1 MRLEHEGVRVLR
13 RMALASGGS
22 PLAPARLVIRE
33 GPMNATHRRSLRLYW
48 LMVSCHFQPAG
59 ATRSVV
65 LLRLTREGK
74 EEFGEGKQNKA
85 HDGKGRK

>member
-1 MRLEHEGVRVLR
+1 
-13 RMALASGGS
+13 
-22 PLAPARLVIRE
+22 
-33 GPMNATHRRSLRLYW
+33 MNATHRRSLRLYW
-48 LMVSCHFQPAG
+48 LIVSCHFQPAG